1 MSRASALANAP
12 IALGAIREDGK
23 AELQRVLE
31 AHEGDKC
38 LVLDPSLGSPLNHI
52 LVEGSQVLK
61 DFGMRELKQANHQP
75 IETSCDVV
83 VFLVRP
89 VLSLMKIVAR
99 QIQHVLSA

>member
-52 LVEGSQVLK
+52 LVEGVGTGPEGFEPS
-61 DFGMRELKQANHQP
+61 
-75 IETSCDVV
+75 
-83 VFLVRP
+83 
-89 VLSLMKIVAR
+89 LSLSFA
-99 QIQHVLSA
+99 SF